1 MILNTNSILLY
12 LGFLSFVL
20 ILFSLFYE
28 IYIFN
33 KAPFLKNSVYSK
45 PLNESLSIL
54 IPAYNEEINIVNCLK
69 ALSEIK
75 KPCQTFKILVVDD
88 SSTDDTYNE
97 AIKCKYE
104 YFQKNDDIEIISSG
118 DRPIDKNWVG
128 KNWACY
134 KGSKQLTTDWILFI
148 DADVIIG
155 KNCIFNALLKS
166 CREDIDLL
174 SLAPKINCNC
184 LAEWM
189 VQPIMTSLLM
199 LGFPIFKT
207 NDSSNKDSFAA
218 GPFMLFKKK
227 SYDLIGGHLE
237 TYNEVV
243 EDLALAEKIKSNN
256 LNLNFSIAI
265 NDISLNMYRN
275 LNSLIEGWSKNWFLG
290 LEKNILKSL
299 SASIFVFFLYS
310 FPLILFLISLIK
322 INFTD
327 NTKIYLLT
335 FLISFISIITY
346 GLKRLIFKNKFNIPN
361 NYWYLNS
368 IGGFIVIYISFLSI
382 YRTVTGNGWTWKG
395 RNLYEKLDK

>member
-33 KAPFLKNSVYSK
+33 KAPFLKNSVYSN

-54 IPAYNEEINIVNCLK
+54 IPAYNEEKNIVNCLK

-88 SSTDDTYNE
+88 SSTDDTYHE
-97 AIKCKYE
+97 AIKCKDE

-118 DRPIDKNWVG
+118 DRPSDKNWVG

-166 CREDIDLL
+166 CTDDIDLL

-327 NTKIYLLT
+327 YTKIYLLT
-335 FLISFISIITY
+335 FLISFISIISY

-395 RNLYEKLDK
+395 RNLYEKLD

>member
-1 MILNTNSILLY
+1 
-12 LGFLSFVL
+12 
-20 ILFSLFYE
+20 
-28 IYIFN
+28 
-33 KAPFLKNSVYSK
+33 
-45 PLNESLSIL
+45 
-54 IPAYNEEINIVNCLK
+54 
-69 ALSEIK
+69 
-75 KPCQTFKILVVDD
+75 
-88 SSTDDTYNE
+88 
-97 AIKCKYE
+97 
-104 YFQKNDDIEIISSG
+104 
-118 DRPIDKNWVG
+118 
-128 KNWACY
+128 
-134 KGSKQLTTDWILFI
+134 
-148 DADVIIG
+148 
-155 KNCIFNALLKS
+155 
-166 CREDIDLL
+166 
-174 SLAPKINCNC
+174 
-184 LAEWM
+184 
-189 VQPIMTSLLM
+189 M

-207 NDSSNKDSFAA
+207 NDSSNKNSFAA

-327 NTKIYLLT
+327 YTKIYLLT
-335 FLISFISIITY
+335 FLISFISIISY

-368 IGGFIVIYISFLSI
+368 IGGLIVIYISFLSI
-382 YRTVTGNGWTWKG
+382 YRTITGNGWTWKG
-395 RNLYEKLDK
+395 RNLYEKLD

>member
-1 MILNTNSILLY
+1 MILNGNNILIFFGL
-12 LGFLSFVL
+12 LSFFL
-20 ILFSLFYE
+20 ILFSIFFEL
-28 IYIFN
+28 YIFN
-33 KAPFLKNSVYSK
+33 NAPFLKDSINQK
-45 PLNESLSIL
+45 PLDQSLTIV
-54 IPAYNEEINIVNCLK
+54 IPAYNEELNLVNCLK
-69 ALSEIK
+69 ALSVIK
-75 KPCQTFKILVVDD
+75 KPCKNFKILIIDD
-88 SSTDDTYNE
+88 ESTDDTYNC
-97 AIKCKYE
+97 AIKCKKE
-104 YFQKNDDIEIISSG
+104 YFKKNDSLEIISSG
-118 DRPIDKNWVG
+118 ERPTEKNWVG

-134 KGSKQLTTDWILFI
+134 KGSRKVTTDWILFI

-166 CREDIDLL
+166 SLEDIDLL
-174 SLAPKINCNC
+174 SLAPKINCSC
-184 LAEWM
+184 LSEWM
-189 VQPIMTSLLM
+189 VQPIMANLLM

-256 LNLNFSIAI
+256 LKLNFSIAI
-265 NDISLNMYRN
+265 NDLSINMYRDFF
-275 LNSLIEGWSKNWFLG
+275 SLIEGWSKNWFLG
-290 LEKNILKSL
+290 LDKNLLKSV

-310 FPLILFLISLIK
+310 FPWILFLISIIQINYTDNPK
-322 INFTD
+322 INFL
-327 NTKIYLLT
+327 IL
-335 FLISFISIITY
+335 LISSISIISY
-346 GLKRLIFKNKFNIPN
+346 GIKRLIFKNKFNIPN

-395 RNLYEKLDK
+395 RKLHKKFD

>member
-1 MILNTNSILLY
+1 MILNGNNILIFFGL
-12 LGFLSFVL
+12 LSFFL
-20 ILFSLFYE
+20 ILFSIFFEL
-28 IYIFN
+28 YIFN
-33 KAPFLKNSVYSK
+33 NAPFLKDSINQK
-45 PLNESLSIL
+45 PLDQSLTIV
-54 IPAYNEEINIVNCLK
+54 IPAYNEELNLVNCLK
-69 ALSEIK
+69 ALSVIK
-75 KPCQTFKILVVDD
+75 KPCKNFKILIIDD
-88 SSTDDTYNE
+88 ESTDDTYNC
-97 AIKCKYE
+97 AIKCKKE
-104 YFQKNDDIEIISSG
+104 YFKKNDSIEIISSG
-118 DRPIDKNWVG
+118 ERPTDKNWVG

-134 KGSKQLTTDWILFI
+134 KGSRKVTTDWILFI

-166 CREDIDLL
+166 SLEDIDLL
-174 SLAPKINCNC
+174 SLAPKINCSC
-184 LAEWM
+184 LSEWM
-189 VQPIMTSLLM
+189 VQPIMANLLM

-256 LNLNFSIAI
+256 LKLNFSIAI
-265 NDISLNMYRN
+265 NDLSINMYRDFF
-275 LNSLIEGWSKNWFLG
+275 SLIEGWSKNWFLG
-290 LEKNILKSL
+290 LDKNLLKSV

-310 FPLILFLISLIK
+310 FPWILFLISIIQINYTDNPK
-322 INFTD
+322 INFL
-327 NTKIYLLT
+327 IL
-335 FLISFISIITY
+335 LISSISIISY
-346 GLKRLIFKNKFNIPN
+346 GIKRLIFKNKFNIPN

-395 RNLYEKLDK
+395 RKLHKKFD

>member
-12 LGFLSFVL
+12 LGFLSFFL

-88 SSTDDTYNE
+88 SSTDNTYNE
-97 AIKCKYE
+97 AIKCKDE
-104 YFQKNDDIEIISSG
+104 YFQKSDDIEIISSG
-118 DRPIDKNWVG
+118 DRPSDKNWVG

-166 CREDIDLL
+166 CTDDIDLL

-335 FLISFISIITY
+335 FLISFISIISY

-368 IGGFIVIYISFLSI
+368 IGGLIVIYISFLSI
-382 YRTVTGNGWTWKG
+382 YRTITGNGWTWKG
-395 RNLYEKLDK
+395 RNLYEKLD

>member
-20 ILFSLFYE
+20 ILFSFFYE

-33 KAPFLKNSVYSK
+33 KAPFLKDSVYSK

-54 IPAYNEEINIVNCLK
+54 IPAFNEEINIVNCLK

-88 SSTDDTYNE
+88 SSTDNTYNE
-97 AIKCKYE
+97 AIKCKDK

-118 DRPIDKNWVG
+118 DRPSNKNWVG

-134 KGSKQLTTDWILFI
+134 KGSKQLSTDWILFI

-166 CREDIDLL
+166 SAEDIDLL

-256 LNLNFSIAI
+256 LKLNFSIAI

-299 SASIFVFFLYS
+299 SASIFVFFL
-310 FPLILFLISLIK
+310 
-322 INFTD
+322 
-327 NTKIYLLT
+327 
-335 FLISFISIITY
+335 
-346 GLKRLIFKNKFNIPN
+346 
-361 NYWYLNS
+361 
-368 IGGFIVIYISFLSI
+368 
-382 YRTVTGNGWTWKG
+382 
-395 RNLYEKLDK
+395 

>member
-1 MILNTNSILLY
+1 MILNGNNILIFFGL
-12 LGFLSFVL
+12 LSFFL
-20 ILFSLFYE
+20 ILFSIFFEL
-28 IYIFN
+28 YIFN
-33 KAPFLKNSVYSK
+33 NAPFLKDSINQK
-45 PLNESLSIL
+45 PLDQSLTIV
-54 IPAYNEEINIVNCLK
+54 IPAYNEELNLVNCLK
-69 ALSEIK
+69 ALSVIK
-75 KPCQTFKILVVDD
+75 KPCKNFKILIIDD
-88 SSTDDTYNE
+88 ESTDDTYNC
-97 AIKCKYE
+97 AIKCKKE
-104 YFQKNDDIEIISSG
+104 YFKKNDSIEIISSG
-118 DRPIDKNWVG
+118 ERPTDKNWVG

-134 KGSKQLTTDWILFI
+134 KGSRKVTTDWILFI

-166 CREDIDLL
+166 SLEDIDLL
-174 SLAPKINCNC
+174 SLAPKINCSC
-184 LAEWM
+184 LSEWM
-189 VQPIMTSLLM
+189 VQPIMANLLM

-256 LNLNFSIAI
+256 LKLNFSIAI
-265 NDISLNMYRN
+265 NDLSINMYRDFF
-275 LNSLIEGWSKNWFLG
+275 SLIEGWSKNWFLG
-290 LEKNILKSL
+290 LDKNLLKSV

-310 FPLILFLISLIK
+310 FPWILFLISIIQINYTDNPK
-322 INFTD
+322 INFL
-327 NTKIYLLT
+327 IL
-335 FLISFISIITY
+335 LISSISIISY
-346 GLKRLIFKNKFNIPN
+346 GIKRLIFKNKFNIPD

-395 RNLYEKLDK
+395 RKLNKKFD

>member
-1 MILNTNSILLY
+1 MILNTDNILLY
-12 LGFLSFVL
+12 LSLLSFFL
-20 ILFSLFYE
+20 ILFSFFYE
-28 IYIFN
+28 IYVFN
-33 KAPFLKNSVYSK
+33 KSPFLKDSFYSK
-45 PLNESLSIL
+45 PLNESLSIV

-88 SSTDDTYNE
+88 SSTDDTYNK
-97 AIKCKYE
+97 ALKCKDK
-104 YFQKNDDIEIISSG
+104 YFQKNDDIDIISSG
-118 DRPIDKNWVG
+118 DRPSNKNWVG

-166 CREDIDLL
+166 CAEDIDLL

-184 LAEWM
+184 LSEWM

-199 LGFPIFKT
+199 LGFPIFKI
-207 NDSSNKDSFAA
+207 NDSSNKNFFAA

-227 SYDLIGGHLE
+227 SYDHIGGHLE

-243 EDLALAEKIKSNN
+243 EDLVLAKKIKSNN
-256 LNLNFSIAI
+256 LKLNFSIAI
-265 NDISLNMYRN
+265 NDISINMYRN

-290 LEKNILKSL
+290 LNKNILKSL
-299 SASIFVFFLYS
+299 SASIFVFLLYS
-310 FPLILFLISLIK
+310 YPFIVFLISLIK
-322 INFTD
+322 INFAD
-327 NTKIYLLT
+327 NRLYFLT
-335 FLISFISIITY
+335 FLISFISIISY

-361 NYWYLNS
+361 NYWFLNS
-368 IGGFIVIYISFLSI
+368 IGGFLVIYISFLSI

-395 RNLYEKLDK
+395 RKLYEKLD